1 MVVKVST
8 SEEERS
14 DRIISPLTIV
24 FENWARMAR
33 LKVEERLW
41 VRWLDVGFDVEDS
54 LLCEPASFV
63 NLEI

>member
-1 MVVKVST
+1 MTVVKVST

-14 DRIISPLTIV
+14 
-24 FENWARMAR
+24 AR
-33 LKVEERLW
+33 LIVEERLR
-41 VRWLDVGFDVEDS
+41 VCWLDVGFDVEDS